1 MLYTYVEYRFPFHS
15 WIYHEC
21 PYLRT
26 RLPLTWTTF
35 TFKINQTIN
44 DLRNHRNG
52 SSKINKDKSCVYK
65 LLMTCQTLWH
75 CCLLYLIL
83 TQGIKVGRQK
93 MTQLKLPFF
102 TFYTENWPS
111 FDEIFVYV
119 LLSIVMCM
127 VLATIF
133 VALWRGLH
141 FMYLY
146 ISEVKSTIDFG
157 PTNRPDNY
165 RF

>member
-1 MLYTYVEYRFPFHS
+1 MSLPPHSSAADMNYFHVQ
-15 WIYHEC
+15 
-21 PYLRT
+21 
-26 RLPLTWTTF
+26 
-35 TFKINQTIN
+35 INQTIN

-52 SSKINKDKSCVYK
+52 SSKINKDKSCLYK

-75 CCLLYLIL
+75 CCLLCWIL
-83 TQGIKVGRQK
+83 TQGIGSHTKNDPVEI
-93 MTQLKLPFF
+93 TAFF
-102 TFYTENWPS
+102 TFYTENWSS

-119 LLSIVMCM
+119 LLSIVLYM

-133 VALWRGLH
+133 VALWRGLY